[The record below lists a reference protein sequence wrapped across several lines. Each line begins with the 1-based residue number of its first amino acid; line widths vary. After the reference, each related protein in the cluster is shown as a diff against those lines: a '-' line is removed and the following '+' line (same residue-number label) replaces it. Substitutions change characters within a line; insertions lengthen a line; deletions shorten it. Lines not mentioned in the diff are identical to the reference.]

1 MNRSQVRVLAVAS
14 LALVAGQ
21 ACAQGTLYGLQFS
34 GALSSIDLATGAAT
48 FIGMSGGPRWNAAA
62 ADSQGRIW
70 ASNFDGT
77 PSASDLY
84 TVDPATGVATLVVT
98 LTGVA
103 PGHTIRGMAFDA
115 NDRLYV
121 TLDMSIAD
129 TLGVVDTT
137 TGQFTPIGPTGR
149 TDIQGLGFDP
159 QGGLWAVSVIV
170 DQISRIDISTGLA
183 TVVGGSGISGD
194 NQALEF
200 DDAGTMYVLRTI
212 LKRVDPATGNATL
225 IGAVGG
231 DYRGMAFVGSGPPP
245 CYADCDTSTGIG
257 VLDIFDFLCF
267 GNRFAAGDPYACD
280 CDTTTGLGVCDIF
293 DFLCFG
299 NAFNA
304 GCP

>member
-1 MNRSQVRVLAVAS
+1 MIGSRIQYLAVAS
-14 LALVAGQ
+14 LAALAGQ

-70 ASNFDGT
+70 ACNFDGS
-77 PSASDLY
+77 PSASELY
-84 TVDPATGVATLVVT
+84 TVDPATGVATLVTT
-98 LTGVA
+98 LTGVS
-103 PGHTIRGMAFDA
+103 PGHTVRGMAFDA

-129 TLGVVDTT
+129 SLGTVDTA
-137 TGQFTPIGPTGR
+137 TGQFTMIGPTGR

-159 QGGLWAVSVIV
+159 QGGLWAVSVIADV
-170 DQISRIDISTGLA
+170 ISRIDIGTGLA

-200 DDAGTMYVLRTI
+200 DDAGNMYVLRVN

-225 IGAVGG
+225 IGRSGV
-231 DYRGMAFVGSGPPP
+231 DYRGMAFVNPGPPP
-245 CYADCDTSTGIG
+245 CYPDCDTSTGVG

-267 GNRFAAGDPYACD
+267 D
-280 CDTTTGLGVCDIF
+280 
-293 DFLCFG
+293 